1 MATSIT
7 LTCLAVDRGRN
18 PLGTVFVMD
27 VSPRALVSH
36 LRRAIKSEKSH
47 QLDHLDADQLVLWKL
62 SPPIPTGVTEAEAT
76 TFNQRIKAIEF
87 PNPARSEA
95 LEGNGPVQVLSPA
108 QKISRYWQDGPEESD
123 LHLIVQVP
131 HDRKRKRE
139 ESVDIS
145 AKLYLKWNVPLP
157 RLLNVTDLGVYLD
170 APLETEEKIPISHP
184 QWRSL
189 LHTDPRSPELLC
201 FPADLEMLFIENEDE
216 TASFVWRLL
225 DVAIHGPPPDSDGT
239 ESSFISFWDENI
251 LKILKAGLGKLKWI
265 RNNNRGTNTGSFRPG
280 LGLLLQSV
288 CLFRGEEKCPSFFG
302 KHPRQELVDK
312 TRWAYGRAPYVLGYY
327 AIGANITLVAIQ
339 PVINAQGI
347 QKIVVQDILK
357 ADLSTRQGRI
367 RNATMMIRLVKV
379 LRALECIV
387 DRDVD
392 TDMFLLERENRKCIE
407 FFRDKIR
414 KTYPIEDGLK
424 ISFLES
430 IYGKLKAKSVPN
442 VDTLMKFGMSHPEY
456 GCFVELAPRGNHHG
470 PESAED
476 VKNAVIC
483 VLEVLQVLHTEPPV
497 FHRDIRWP
505 NVMQNLTNSK
515 QWFLIDWEDAAIPPT
530 KAALNLDSETHAP
543 QVFKDG
549 HGAEVDLWGVGNLIT
564 EAPVCELPQSL
575 HSFGWNLVKGS
586 ILSAEQ
592 GLRELKSL

>member
-1 MATSIT
+1 MIT

-18 PLGTVFVMD
+18 PLGAVFLLN
-27 VSPRALVSH
+27 VSPGESVDFLCD
-36 LRRAIKSEKSH
+36 AIKSKLAR
-47 QLDHLDADQLVLWKL
+47 QLDHLDANQLVLWKF
-62 SPPIPTGVTEAEAT
+62 SSPIPRGVTGAEKLA
-76 TFNQRIKAIEF
+76 FRQRIKAIEF
-87 PNPARSEA
+87 PDPECDEA
-95 LEGNGPVQVLSPA
+95 LEGNGPVQILDPEDR
-108 QKISRYWQDGPEESD
+108 ISQYWQEDPKERH

-131 HDRKRKRE
+131 HNGKRKRE
-139 ESVDIS
+139 DSVDIS

-157 RLLNVTDLGVYLD
+157 KILNVTDLGVYLN
-170 APLETEEKIPISHP
+170 APLEPEEKIPISNP

-189 LHTDPRSPELLC
+189 LHTDPSSPKLLC

-225 DVAIHGPPPDSDGT
+225 DVAIHGHPPDSNGT
-239 ESSFISFWDENI
+239 KNSFISFWDENI
-251 LKILKAGLGKLKWI
+251 LNILKAGLGDLKWI
-265 RNNNRGTNTGSFRPG
+265 RNSNRSTNTGSFRPD
-280 LGLLLQSV
+280 LGLLLESA
-288 CLFRGEEKCPSFFG
+288 CLFRGEEKCPSFSG
-302 KHPRQELVDK
+302 KHPRQELADK

-327 AIGANITLVAIQ
+327 AVGANITLVAIQ
-339 PVINAQGI
+339 PVINAQGV

-357 ADLSTRQGRI
+357 ADLSTRRGRM
-367 RNATMMIRLVKV
+367 RNATTMIRLVKV
-379 LRALECIV
+379 LRALEHMV

-392 TDMFLLERENRKCIE
+392 TDMFILERENGKCVE

-414 KTYPIEDGLK
+414 KTYPTEDKLK
-424 ISFLES
+424 ISFLEF
-430 IYGKLKAKSVPN
+430 IYGKLKEKHVPN
-442 VDTLMKFGMSHPEY
+442 VDTLTNFGMSHPEY
-456 GCFVELAPRGNHHG
+456 GCFVELAPRGYYHG

-483 VLEVLQVLHTEPPV
+483 LLEALQVSHTEPPV

-505 NVMQNLTNSK
+505 NVMQSLTNSK

-543 QVFKDG
+543 QVFEDG

-564 EAPVCELPQSL
+564 EAPVHELPQSL
-575 HSFGWNLVKGS
+575 CSFGWNLVKGS